1 MDRGRL
7 PAQSPLL
14 KSRHHLNGHAGTL
27 EKSNHIRYTVTR
39 RGGWLLIQSFRDRW
53 LRDFYLD
60 DKSSK
65 KIPAEIVDR
74 LFRKLQL
81 VDDATSDLD
90 LRSPPSNHFEKL
102 RGNLSG
108 KHSIRIN
115 KQWRLV
121 FTWSGERGEAQEI
134 YLDNHDYR

>member
-1 MDRGRL
+1 MI
-7 PAQSPLL
+7 
-14 KSRHHLNGHAGTL
+14 H
-27 EKSNHIRYTVTR
+27 
-39 RGGWLLIQSFRDRW
+39 SFRDRW
-53 LRDFYLD
+53 LRDFYLED
-60 DKSSK
+60 MVGK
-65 KIPAEIVDR
+65 KIPAVLKDR

-81 VDDATSDLD
+81 IDDATCDLD

-102 RGNLSG
+102 TGKLAG

-121 FTWSGERGEAQEI
+121 FTWAGEHGEARGI

>member
-1 MDRGRL
+1 M
-7 PAQSPLL
+7 
-14 KSRHHLNGHAGTL
+14 
-27 EKSNHIRYTVTR
+27 
-39 RGGWLLIQSFRDRW
+39 IQSFRDRW
-53 LRDFYLD
+53 LQDFYLEN
-60 DKSSK
+60 KAGK
-65 KIPAEIVDR
+65 KIPVEIEGR

-81 VDDATSDLD
+81 IDDATCDLD

-102 RGNLSG
+102 KGKLAG

-121 FTWSGERGEAQEI
+121 FTWTGEIGEARGI